1 MEDTK
6 ENDAERRIGLVEGK
20 ACGPEGRPVKAGG
33 SYKAR
38 IACNLRGK
46 KGTCKYSQPHH
57 PEMTEY
63 PYFTQSGEDRES
75 DGDQYIANMQDGAVA
90 GFKYFDF
97 ADGKISEIKV
107 TLRGN
112 GTGTMKVYTDL
123 EKEPVASIAVETG
136 KEWKTFAGKTEKISG
151 VQPLYFRYE
160 GSGAVDFTEFSLLPD
175 REM

>member
-1 MEDTK
+1 MK
-6 ENDAERRIGLVEGK
+6 AE
-20 ACGPEGRPVKAGG
+20 G
-33 SYKAR
+33 SYEAR

-46 KGTCKYSQPHH
+46 KGTFKYSQPHH
-57 PEMTEY
+57 SEMTEY

-123 EKEPVASIAVETG
+123 EKE
-136 KEWKTFAGKTEKISG
+136 TFAGKTEKISG

-175 REM
+175 REK